1 MLSHR
6 IRPVSEILA
15 PHVEHLWMVRGYL
28 PTRWRNSDHPRDLRR
43 SDNCGRSNSRTRQ
56 ESSGQINQHEPNE
69 KRSVGNCTNQ
79 YKHGYRCAAHE
90 LTFFFKKVWSILKR
104 LAILGNFCGQTTE
117 EKL

>member
-15 PHVEHLWMVRGYL
+15 PHVEHLWVVRGYL
-28 PTRWRNSDHPRDLRR
+28 PAQERVAVGADRKKPWLEKFPDFPVFLIRIQDLIF
-43 SDNCGRSNSRTRQ
+43 SFSR
-56 ESSGQINQHEPNE
+56 
-69 KRSVGNCTNQ
+69 
-79 YKHGYRCAAHE
+79 
-90 LTFFFKKVWSILKR
+90 KVWSILKR